1 MICRKCKAEIPAGSV
16 FCLKC
21 GAKQTGM
28 QRPKSRGNG
37 QGSVY
42 QLPNKTW
49 IAVITLGYEIDAS
62 GKTHRRTRSKAGFKT
77 KREAAAY
84 LPQLAHKPKVKRP
97 TNLKE
102 LYDRWEPTHR
112 AGPSTMEGY
121 RAAFNHFK
129 SLWYYNLEEIEI
141 DDLQEC
147 MDICQRSKSTQEKMK
162 AVIGLLYKYAIPR
175 KYATVNLGQY
185 LYVNGESAHRHGI
198 PLDAL
203 YTLRQAVGRVPYAD
217 YIVAQCYLGFRPS
230 ELLSLDA
237 LDYDR
242 RQRAFTGGSKTEA
255 GRNRIVT
262 VSPVI
267 QPIIDRLLANKIS
280 GPVFCGPDGTAL
292 PLKTYREAF
301 YAALDAV
308 GIHNPITVRD
318 GVEYHKYTPHS
329 CRHTFATLMKGVH
342 APDKDKLE
350 LIGHS
355 SSEMLRYY
363 QDVDI
368 EALRRITDS
377 I

>member
-1 MICRKCKAEIPAGSV
+1 MICRKCKAEIPEISA

-21 GAKQTGM
+21 GAKQNVTHH
-28 QRPKSRGNG
+28 PKARGNG

-42 QLPNKTW
+42 RLPNRTW
-49 IAVITLGYEIDAS
+49 IAVITLGYEVDAC
-62 GKTHRRTRSKAGFKT
+62 GKTHRKCRSKSGFKT
-77 KREAAAY
+77 KSEAVAF
-84 LPQLAHKPKVKRP
+84 LPQLAHMPKVKRP

-112 AGPSTMEGY
+112 AGPSTMENY
-121 RAAFNHFK
+121 RAAFKHFK

-147 MDICQRSKSTQEKMK
+147 MDSCPRSKSTQEKMK
-162 AVIGLLYKYAIPR
+162 AVIGLLFKYAIPR

-185 LYVNGESAHRHGI
+185 LYVNGESTHRDGL

-203 YTLRQAVGRVPYAD
+203 QTLRRAVGRVPYAD
-217 YIVAQCYLGFRPS
+217 YIVAQCYMGFRPS
-230 ELLSLDA
+230 ELLALDA

-267 QPIIDRLLANKIS
+267 QPIVDRLVADKIS
-280 GPVFCGPDGTAL
+280 GPVFCGPDGAAL
-292 PLKTYREAF
+292 PLKEYREAF

-308 GIHNPITVRD
+308 GIRNPITVRD

-329 CRHTFATLMKGVH
+329 CRHTFATLMKGVN

-350 LIGHS
+350 LIGHTS
-355 SSEMLRYY
+355 AEMLRYY